1 MKGKGVARLMKN
13 QNNCL
18 QMSDRNSS
26 SDIEPVKEHTEELSE
41 EQAFRP
47 ARNRNARLSW
57 RHHYQM
63 DISYASY
70 AYDVNVFEME
80 RSDAAAFRA
89 NRIDLIKG
97 DEGQTYFVF
106 FRDDE

>member
-70 AYDVNVFEME
+70 ERMTGMRLFSRERKWRIIRCQSLFE
-80 RSDAAAFRA
+80 
-89 NRIDLIKG
+89 KG
-97 DEGQTYFVF
+97 
-106 FRDDE
+106 